1 MSRGLRFSK
10 GDAVTLAAA
19 AVATWLLLPRI
30 GSFAWL
36 FPFALGHFFLFCN
49 VFRVRR
55 SYELIWAAGFLLN
68 FGAWVVSG
76 AFDWLG
82 ILAVQTPLTLL
93 LIILE
98 IRSPRYH
105 GVFARPAGPDSGTP
119 PPCA

>member
-1 MSRGLRFSK
+1 MSRGFRFSA
-10 GDAVTLAAA
+10 GDAVALAVA

-30 GSFAWL
+30 GFLAWL

-68 FGAWVVSG
+68 FGAWMVSG
-76 AFDWLG
+76 GFDWLG
-82 ILAVQTPLTLL
+82 VLAVQTPLTLL
-93 LIILE
+93 LIVLE

-105 GVFARPAGPDSGTP
+105 GVFARSPADGSEP
-119 PPCA
+119 PS

>member
-1 MSRGLRFSK
+1 MSRGFRFSAR
-10 GDAVTLAAA
+10 DAVALTAA

-55 SYELIWAAGFLLN
+55 GYELIWAAGFLLN
-68 FGAWVVSG
+68 FGAWAVSG

-82 ILAVQTPLTLL
+82 VLAVQTPLTLL
-93 LIILE
+93 LIGVE

-105 GVFARPAGPDSGTP
+105 GVFARAPVDGSEP
-119 PPCA
+119 PP